1 MYLGSYIHGENGY
14 HPYMTDQSEVDYEES
29 LLRMDDNWLNETWAF
44 SRAAPPGSCGA
55 LPMPESGDKA
65 YVQECSKDPDAIWTV
80 CKILCDQSNP
90 PLYVTTRDNNR
101 PFRLQCHP
109 QTGWT
114 AVHPAG
120 TPFKCIGPCPGHVS
134 QNMIAKTKAFTV
146 PTTFGDKR
154 LPKEEKKSINLRVLM
169 RTSRLGANGWYAAVK
184 FAKPLPEDVSF
195 TSPEVVKRYM
205 SPDRT
210 MVTFEPKPW
219 KIQTINGANKYTQA
233 FKVNRDRNWRQKLLT
248 SVKNGDIRIILG
260 DYRWHLYEQSY

>member
-80 CKILCDQSNP
+80 CKILCDQSDP

-120 TPFKCIGPCPGHVS
+120 TVFKCIGPCPGHVS
-134 QNMIAKTKAFTV
+134 QNMISKTK
-146 PTTFGDKR
+146 PSK
-154 LPKEEKKSINLRVLM
+154 
-169 RTSRLGANGWYAAVK
+169 
-184 FAKPLPEDVSF
+184 
-195 TSPEVVKRYM
+195 
-205 SPDRT
+205 
-210 MVTFEPKPW
+210 
-219 KIQTINGANKYTQA
+219 
-233 FKVNRDRNWRQKLLT
+233 
-248 SVKNGDIRIILG
+248 
-260 DYRWHLYEQSY
+260 